1 MKKLPAWAGQY
12 VGIPFA
18 DLGRD
23 RHGCDCWGLVRLI
36 LAEQAGLTLPSL
48 ATGTGTLEPTG
59 PGPSRILSAVR
70 DPVGP
75 HRSGSRWLATGY
87 GSEADH
93 QAVQR
98 ELGAARS
105 SGEWRCVPAGDE
117 RAFDAVEMLTPTRT
131 DNGWHFPPLHV
142 GLVVAAGWLI
152 HVERA
157 TAAVLVRYREDQAV
171 KRRIL
176 SFWRH
181 QCLS

>member
-1 MKKLPAWAGQY
+1 MMQPPAWAGEY

-23 RHGCDCWGLVRLI
+23 RQGCDCWGLVRLI
-36 LAEQAGLTLPSL
+36 LAEQAGLALPS
-48 ATGTGTLEPTG
+48 
-59 PGPSRILSAVR
+59 
-70 DPVGP
+70 
-75 HRSGSRWLATGY
+75 LATGY

-93 QAVQR
+93 VAVQR
-98 ELGAARS
+98 ELGAARRS
-105 SGEWRCVPAGDE
+105 HEWRHVLPGQE
-117 RAFDAVEMLTPTRT
+117 RELDVAEMVAPTRT
-131 DNGWHFPPLHV
+131 DNGWEFPPLHV

-171 KRRIL
+171 SRRIL

-181 QCLS
+181 RVFADAA